1 MTAPAPVI
9 DDMLSL
15 IAAEL
20 ALVVAEKGEALPR
33 ITSDSV
39 FLGGG
44 LPVDSLDLA
53 TLLVVLERKLGVDP
67 FREGFRQFT
76 TAGEL
81 ATIYAEAIPA
91 EAAPEVAPEEASV

>member
-1 MTAPAPVI
+1 VTVVVDLPA
-9 DDMLSL
+9 L

-20 ALVVAEKGEALPR
+20 AAIVAEKGETLPAL
-33 ITSDSV
+33 TADSV

-53 TLLVVLERKLGVDP
+53 TLLVVLEQKLKVDP
-67 FREGFRQFT
+67 FRRGFRRFT

-81 ATIYAEAIPA
+81 AALYAAELQGTELQ
-91 EAAPEVAPEEASV
+91 EAAS

>member
-1 MTAPAPVI
+1 MSADPTPILA
-9 DDMLSL
+9 L

-20 ALVVAEKGEALPR
+20 AAIVADKVETLPPL
-33 ITSDSV
+33 TAGSV

-53 TLLVVLERKLGVDP
+53 TLLVALERKLGCDP
-67 FREGFRQFT
+67 FRRGFRQFA

-81 ATIYAEAIPA
+81 AALYAA
-91 EAAPEVAPEEASV
+91 ELAERG